1 MKQTQKHFRLKARF
15 TGIAALAVIVF
26 FSIVGQTAAGK
37 KSDRNPSPDVPS
49 ATVNILSE
57 KPFTIGDSIDILL
70 TVYHKRKDKIAYPKD
85 SESFSPFEVRHVDEK
100 RRKIKKGLYKT
111 NIVYTL
117 TVYQTGNLTLPSLE
131 VTVGSEQLKTE
142 PVPLPILSVL
152 PQDTVNPP
160 LKDIVPPLRA
170 HIQPLIII
178 VILASICTVLVLFMV
193 ISKYLVKKLHKKTPA
208 TSFQQFDPYLYSIR
222 QLEDIKNTFHKNL
235 TDEKD
240 VYSKLSHVLRLFFGH
255 NLRVP
260 ALEMTTG
267 ELKRFLRQKSRFL
280 KPMRLLNILTRSD
293 LVKFAKDRPPR
304 RTIGSD
310 IDTSITI
317 IKQAHEKTE
326 EAQTSSGESEGVTH
340 DDF

>member
-1 MKQTQKHFRLKARF
+1 LKAPF
-15 TGIAALAVIVF
+15 TGIAAFAVIVV
-26 FSIVGQTAAGK
+26 FSVVGQTAAGK
-37 KSDRNPSPDVPS
+37 ESDRNPSPDVPS

-70 TVYHKRKDKIAYPKD
+70 TIYHKRKDKIAYPKD
-85 SESFSPFEVRHVDEK
+85 SKSFSPFEVRHVDEK
-100 RRKIKKGLYKT
+100 RRKIKSGLYKT
-111 NIVYTL
+111 NIVYAL

-131 VTVGSEQLKTE
+131 VAVGSEQLKTE
-142 PVPLPILSVL
+142 PVPIPILSVL

-178 VILASICTVLVLFMV
+178 VILASICTALVLFMI
-193 ISKYLVKKLHKKTPA
+193 ISKYIVKKLHRTQTPA
-208 TSFQQFDPYLYSIR
+208 PSFQQFDPYLYSIR

-240 VYSKLSHVLRLFFGH
+240 VYSRLSHVLRLFFGH

-293 LVKFAKDRPPR
+293 LVKFAKDRPSR
-304 RTIGSD
+304 WTIGSD

-317 IKQAHEKTE
+317 IKKAHKKAE
-326 EAQTSSGESEGVTH
+326 ETGTSSGESEGVSH
-340 DDF
+340 DDI